1 LQRDSVDGSHF
12 RSGGGIV
19 LTKQSGFKL
28 PWRFPILDDREAVF
42 ATVALLVAVLLI
54 YSNSLHGEWHFDD
67 FHNIVE
73 NRCIQMN
80 NLNAEELS
88 RSFYGLTCDDAGRKI
103 SRPLAYASFAL
114 NYFFGGLSLP
124 GYHAINVGIHGLAA
138 VLLFFLVRLTLAL
151 PPLRERYGDIASAVA
166 LLSAFLWATSPLHVH
181 AVTIVVQRMASLA
194 GLFFVLSLYGYARA
208 RTAQARRAQIA
219 WGTLC
224 GACALAG
231 FATKEN
237 TAVLPVTLWLYELYF
252 IQGVSASSAR
262 RSLKWAIVPAA
273 AVVALGLLYTDFT
286 LQRATYEIGVR
297 PFSPLERLLTQTR
310 VLFLYAGLL
319 LYPIPSRLT
328 LLHDIE
334 ISRGLADPWTTLA
347 AVLGIALSLGFAIA
361 KARRYPLLSFAIL
374 FFFLNHLVE
383 GTVIPLELI
392 FEHRNYIP
400 SMFFFVPL
408 SVLMILCLDYFAYR
422 RGIQAFMAGGFAL
435 LLAFQAHSTFERND
449 VVRSDLH
456 LWLDNVQKAPDLS
469 RPRINLAKHYYE
481 AGLYEEAYAEF
492 RKAEELNRDTNL
504 RQVGVASYG
513 LGLYYLYQ
521 AKDVTRAEQQF
532 ARALERFPGYPP
544 AIAGM
549 AKTRLKNGDV
559 EGAWEW
565 MRAWL
570 PRSMN
575 NVEMLNCAALVL
587 LKQGNARDALKL
599 AARSL
604 ELKWNDPQPWE
615 LSGEAWRML
624 GQWEKAAQC
633 WEEALRLN
641 PLNPRAILALLD
653 IRDRLRDETACAPL
667 AARCLV
673 LKGDASLEEWLGSL
687 TRNASETAY
696 EVKPGRMA
704 ELIRKTVR
712 RELTPGKS

>member
-1 LQRDSVDGSHF
+1 MLTRKNGF
-12 RSGGGIV
+12 R
-19 LTKQSGFKL
+19 L
-28 PWRFPILDDREAVF
+28 PWRVPVCADRQAVF
-42 ATVALLVAVLLI
+42 AIASLLITLLLI
-54 YSNSLHGEWHFDD
+54 YSNSFEGEWHFDD
-67 FHNIVE
+67 YHTIVDNPNI
-73 NRCIQMN
+73 RMHA
-80 NLNAEELS
+80 LTWDEL
-88 RSFYGLTCDDAGRKI
+88 RKSFYGPTLGTDTAHVT
-103 SRPLAYASFAL
+103 RPLAYASFAL

-124 GYHAINVGIHGLAA
+124 GYHAVNVLIHGLAS
-138 VLLFFLVRLTLAL
+138 VFLFLLVRLTLTL
-151 PPLRERYGDIASAVA
+151 PPQRERYGEIAYPVA

-194 GLFFVLSLYGYARA
+194 GLFFVMSLYGYARA
-208 RTAQARRAQIA
+208 RTAHARMARIA

-224 GACALAG
+224 GACALSA

-237 TAVLPVTLWLYELYF
+237 TAVLPVTLLLYDLYF
-252 IQGVSASSAR
+252 IQGVSAASAR
-262 RSLKWAIVPAA
+262 RSLKWAVVPAA

-297 PFSPLERLLTQTR
+297 PFSPLERLLTEAR

-319 LYPIPSRLT
+319 LYPIPSRLM

-347 AVLGIALSLGFAIA
+347 ALAGIALCLAFAVA

-383 GTVIPLELI
+383 GTIIPLELI

-408 SVLMILCLDYFAYR
+408 SVLMILCLDYFAYH

-469 RPRINLAKHYYE
+469 RPRINLARHYYE
-481 AGLYEEAYAEF
+481 AGLYDEAYAEF

-513 LGLYYLYQ
+513 LGIYYLYQ
-521 AKDVTRAEQQF
+521 AKDAARAEQQF

-544 AIAGM
+544 AVAGM
-549 AKTRLKNGDV
+549 AKTRLKKGDV
-559 EGAWEW
+559 EGAWEL

-575 NVEMLNCAALVL
+575 NVELLNCAALVL

-653 IRDRLRDETACAPL
+653 IRDRLRDERACAPL

-673 LKGDASLEEWLGSL
+673 LKGDASLEEWLGGLARS
-687 TRNASETAY
+687 AAETAY

-712 RELTPGKS
+712 KELTPGKS